1 MAASP
6 AEKGLL
12 IVCDSVESLAVA
24 DRAAAIVRDRVTL
37 ADLDDATMRL
47 ELGLVRV
54 ALVVSTSWST
64 VAALTRQ
71 RSTYSVIGFSA
82 AGEGEW
88 ACDAVNAGADAYL
101 ASTHP
106 AELQVLLAYVAGL
119 AAA

>member
-1 MAASP
+1 VAARP
-6 AEKGLL
+6 AETGLL
-12 IVCDSVESLAVA
+12 IVCDTVESLAVA
-24 DRAAAIVRDRVTL
+24 DRAAAIIHDRVTL

-71 RSTYSVIGFSA
+71 RSAYNVIGFSTA
-82 AGEGEW
+82 DEGQW

>member
-6 AEKGLL
+6 AATGLL
-12 IVCDSVESLAVA
+12 IVCDSPESLEVA
-24 DRAAAIVRDRVTL
+24 DRAAAIVQDRVTL

-64 VAALTRQ
+64 VGALTRQ
-71 RSTYSVIGFSA
+71 RSAYSVIGFSTA
-82 AGEGEW
+82 DGGEW

-106 AELQVLLAYVAGL
+106 EELQVLLTYVAGL